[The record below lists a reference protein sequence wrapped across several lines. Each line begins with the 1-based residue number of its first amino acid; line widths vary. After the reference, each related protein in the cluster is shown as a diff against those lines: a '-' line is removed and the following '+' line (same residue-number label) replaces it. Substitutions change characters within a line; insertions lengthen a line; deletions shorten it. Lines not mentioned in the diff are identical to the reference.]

1 LKSVAP
7 TTSKSSNAY
16 SSFVDGA
23 VNVFMGITMVT
34 LKLEVHISKLALQII
49 AAILLMLLQW

>member
-1 LKSVAP
+1 
-7 TTSKSSNAY
+7 
-16 SSFVDGA
+16 
-23 VNVFMGITMVT
+23 MGITMVT